1 MTPAPHART
10 PMKGLSA
17 WRGEASRHLRLL
29 PLAAE
34 HFTHPGPDF
43 LAGLHELKEKIA
55 TYGE

>member
-1 MTPAPHART
+1 
-10 PMKGLSA
+10 MKGLSA